1 MKSSDI
7 NPTFSGVVK
16 MKMGKLEKKL
26 VNSKKREESNI
37 QLIEHFFAQS
47 GIDLHN
53 VNKVLDIGCGV
64 GFVARYLNDRYE
76 MEVIGIDVD
85 PEQVE
90 FAKEYSKENEELH
103 FTVADATRLPFED
116 NQFDLVLSFMV
127 VHHIGDWKR
136 VLEEIDRVL
145 RPNGAYILYEVTY
158 PKFIAKVLRPVAKNY
173 GIFTGDDLSDYLAN
187 NGYEAIYEEK
197 KMHLVLKVIGL
208 VTHRE

>member
-1 MKSSDI
+1 
-7 NPTFSGVVK
+7 
-16 MKMGKLEKKL
+16 MKMSKLSKKL
-26 VNSKKREESNI
+26 VNSKKREEGNI

-76 MEVIGIDVD
+76 MEVIGVDVD

-127 VHHIGDWKR
+127 IHHIGDWKR
-136 VLEEIDRVL
+136 VLDEVNRVQK
-145 RPNGAYILYEVTY
+145 PKGAYILYEVTY
-158 PKFIAKVLRPVAKNY
+158 PKFMTKVLRRVAKDY
-173 GIFTGDDLSDYLAN
+173 GVFTADDLSGYLGS
-187 NGYEAIYEEK
+187 NGYEVIYEEK
-197 KMHLVLKVIGL
+197 KRHLVLKILGL
-208 VTHRE
+208 VTSKD